1 MTTGHLRRAAIVVH
15 PAYTVAD
22 IDRRLFG
29 SFVEHLGRGVYG
41 GIFDPHHPLSDG
53 NGFRRDVL
61 DLVQELGVTTVRYPG
76 GNFVSAY
83 DWRDGV
89 GPRAERPTRLDP
101 AWHSVETNAFGLDEF
116 VAWCRAAHVEPML
129 AVNLGTAGI
138 RSALQQLEYAN
149 HPSGTTL
156 SDERRANGADEPHD
170 ITLWCLGNEMDGPW
184 QIGHMDAIAYGK
196 LAAATGAAMRAIDPR
211 LELVVCGSSNDRMD
225 TFATWEREVLTQ
237 TIDLVDYISCHQY
250 FRNDGDLDAFLASGV
265 AMDRFIDTVSATIAH
280 VKAATGSTRDVAIS
294 FDEWNVW
301 DYVAHDEIAARG
313 LAWDTA
319 PALLEDRY
327 TVADA
332 VVVGDML
339 ISLLNHSDVVRAA
352 SLAQLVNVIG
362 PIVAPEEGDAWR
374 QTTFWPFADARVA
387 AGRTAL
393 RVAVEADGC
402 TSAIGAGEPV
412 PVVAAAAAWDER
424 TGKLSV
430 FLVNR
435 SIDAPT
441 TVRVDLSAFVGVALV
456 AARTLTHDDPLAGNT
471 DDQPNRVAPAELP
484 AAVVDGVLELLAPA
498 VSWCVVHLMVD
509 VHGR

>member
-1 MTTGHLRRAAIVVH
+1 MTTGRLRNAAIVVH
-15 PAYTVAD
+15 PSYTVAD
-22 IDRRLFG
+22 IDQRLFG

-41 GIFDPHHPLSDG
+41 GIFSPGHPRADA
-53 NGFRRDVL
+53 NGFRQDVIE
-61 DLVQELGVTTVRYPG
+61 LVRELGVTTVRYPG

-83 DWRDGV
+83 DWRDGI
-89 GPRAERPTRLDP
+89 GPQADRPTRLDP

-116 VAWCRAAHVEPML
+116 VAWSRVVGVEPML

-156 SDERRANGADEPHD
+156 SDERRANGSDEPHD

-184 QIGHMDAIAYGK
+184 QIGHMDAVAYGK

-225 TFATWEREVLTQ
+225 TFATWEREVLME

-250 FRNDGDLDAFLASGV
+250 FRNAGDLNDFLASGV
-265 AMDRFIDTVSATIAH
+265 AMDRFIDTVAATITH
-280 VKAATGSTRDVAIS
+280 VKAATGSTRDVFIS

-313 LAWDTA
+313 LEWETA

-339 ISLLNHSDVVRAA
+339 ISLINHSDVVRAA

-374 QTTFWPFADARVA
+374 QTTFFPFADARVV

-393 RVAVEADGC
+393 RISVHTDSSDSPAGTEG
-402 TSAIGAGEPV
+402 AI
-412 PVVAAAAAWDER
+412 PVVSAAAAWDKL
-424 TGKLSV
+424 TGDLTV

-441 TVRVDLSAFVGVALV
+441 AVRIDLAAFGAVELV
-456 AARTLTHDDPLAGNT
+456 STRTLTHDDPLAGNT
-471 DDQPNRVAPAELP
+471 DGWSDRVLPVDLP
-484 AAVVDGVLELLAPA
+484 ATVSDGVLELLAPA
-498 VSWCVVHLMVD
+498 VSWSVVHLKVD
-509 VHGR
+509 AHDR